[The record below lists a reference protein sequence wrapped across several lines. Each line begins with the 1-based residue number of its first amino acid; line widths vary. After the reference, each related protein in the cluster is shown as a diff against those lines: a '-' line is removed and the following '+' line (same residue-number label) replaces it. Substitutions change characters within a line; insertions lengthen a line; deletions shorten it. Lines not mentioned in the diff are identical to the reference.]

1 MTKNQILSY
10 VLKTPEN
17 TNPQIL
23 MSMLKILL
31 FASMAANIKWP
42 KAKNK
47 LSF

>member
-17 TNPQIL
+17 TNPQVL

-31 FASMAANIKWP
+31 FASMAE
-42 KAKNK
+42 
-47 LSF
+47 LSMVGVQKKVMMQ